1 MSYSTARIGIELGGS
16 GITVQPDMTT
26 KGLHGDA
33 VPGLLSVNNFSFKT
47 DGSTYAV
54 TAGKDGTL
62 VGTKDGQ
69 AWKTWQITPNHAGK
83 VNEGAQTALST
94 LQGLLSQ
101 SKPGSFSL
109 VQISA

>member
-1 MSYSTARIGIELGGS
+1 
-16 GITVQPDMTT
+16 
-26 KGLHGDA
+26 
-33 VPGLLSVNNFSFKT
+33 VNNFSFKA

-54 TAGKDGTL
+54 TAGKDSTV

-83 VNEGAQTALST
+83 VNGGAQAALST

-101 SKPGSFSL
+101 SKPGSPSL

>member
-1 MSYSTARIGIELGGS
+1 MKGS
-16 GITVQPDMTT
+16 QGNAIPS
-26 KGLHGDA
+26 
-33 VPGLLSVNNFSFKT
+33 LLSVNNFSFKEN
-47 DGSTYAV
+47 GSTYAV
-54 TAGKDGTL
+54 TAGKNGTL

-83 VNEGAQTALST
+83 VNLRAQTALST

-101 SKPGSFSL
+101 SKPDSLSL